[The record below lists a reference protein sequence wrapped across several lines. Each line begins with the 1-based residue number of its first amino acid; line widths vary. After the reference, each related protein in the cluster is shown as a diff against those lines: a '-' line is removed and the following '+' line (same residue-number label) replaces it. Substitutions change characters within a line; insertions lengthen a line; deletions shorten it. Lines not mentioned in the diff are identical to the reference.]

1 MDKDELGRRGEE
13 IAAAH
18 LRAKGFELL
27 DRNWRVRE
35 GELDIVAREGA
46 ALVVVEVKTRSSARF
61 GMPIEAITRA
71 KAQRLRRLAYAW
83 AREHDQ
89 RAQHLRIDAVGIIA
103 PDGVPVQVRH
113 FRAVA

>member
-18 LRAKGFELL
+18 LEAHGFEIL

-35 GELDIVAREGA
+35 GELDIIAREGA
-46 ALVVVEVKTRSSARF
+46 ALVVVEVKTRSSTRF
-61 GMPIEAITRA
+61 GLPVEAITRA

-83 AREHDQ
+83 ANEHGE
-89 RAQHLRIDAVGIIA
+89 RSRHLRIDAVGIIA
-103 PDGVPVQVRH
+103 PGGVPTQVRH
-113 FRAVA
+113 LRAVA

>member
-18 LRAKGFELL
+18 LEAHGFEIL

-35 GELDIVAREGA
+35 GELDIIAREGA
-46 ALVVVEVKTRSSARF
+46 ALVVIEVKTRSSTRF
-61 GMPIEAITRA
+61 GLPVEAITRA

-83 AREHDQ
+83 ANEHGE
-89 RAQHLRIDAVGIIA
+89 RSRHLRIDAVGIIA
-103 PDGVPVQVRH
+103 PGGVPTQVRH
-113 FRAVA
+113 LRAVA

>member
-18 LRAKGFELL
+18 LRAHGFEIL
-27 DRNWRVRE
+27 DRNWRVRD

-46 ALVVVEVKTRSSARF
+46 SLVVVEVKTRSSTRF
-61 GMPIEAITRA
+61 GLPVEAITRA

-83 AREHDQ
+83 AHEHGE
-89 RAQHLRIDAVGIIA
+89 RSRHLRIDAVGIIA
-103 PDGVPVQVRH
+103 PGGVPTQVRH
-113 FRAVA
+113 LRAVA

>member
-18 LRAKGFELL
+18 LRAHGFEIL

-46 ALVVVEVKTRSSARF
+46 ALVVVEVKTRSSTRF
-61 GMPIEAITRA
+61 GLPVEAITRA

-83 AREHDQ
+83 AREHGE
-89 RAQHLRIDAVGIIA
+89 RSRHLRIDAVGIVA
-103 PDGVPVQVRH
+103 PGGVTEQLRH
-113 FRAVA
+113 HRAVA

>member
-13 IAAAH
+13 IAAGH
-18 LRAKGFELL
+18 LRAHGFEIL

-35 GELDIVAREGA
+35 GELDIVAREGV
-46 ALVVVEVKTRSSARF
+46 ALVVVEVKTRSSTRF
-61 GMPIEAITRA
+61 GWPIEAITRS

-83 AREHDQ
+83 AQEHGE
-89 RAQHLRIDAVGIIA
+89 RSRHLRIDAVGIIA
-103 PDGVPVQVRH
+103 PEGVPTQVRH

>member
-18 LRAKGFELL
+18 LRNNGFEIL

-35 GELDIVAREGA
+35 GELDIVARDGA
-46 ALVVVEVKTRSSARF
+46 ALVVVEVKTRSSTRY
-61 GMPIEAITRA
+61 GLPVEAITRA

-83 AREHDQ
+83 ADEHHE
-89 RAQHLRIDAVGIIA
+89 RSRHLRIDAVGIVA
-103 PDGVPVQVRH
+103 PGGVPSQIRH
-113 FRAVA
+113 LRAVA

>member
-13 IAAAH
+13 IAASH
-18 LRAKGFELL
+18 LVGQGFEIL

-46 ALVVVEVKTRSSARF
+46 ALVVVEVKTRSSTRF
-61 GMPIEAITRA
+61 GLPIEAITRA

-83 AREHDQ
+83 AQEHGQ
-89 RAQHLRIDAVGIIA
+89 RSRHLRIDAVGIIA
-103 PDGVPVQVRH
+103 PEGVPTQVRH